1 MSTTKITLYL
11 STILAGLITQ
21 SGLAQPYKSWVIDS
35 AEDWK
40 ANQSQSSNLEFTNGL
55 ATAKPNGKAGS
66 YLSVLKKFKEKKS
79 LRSVQLDQTSKWL
92 NWKKIPNV
100 GPENAQDAPVF
111 LTVKDKDYWMFA
123 RYGNGAMNKLVVGT
137 LKIEEKIYMGK
148 MTQAQGDA
156 AIAKLQK
163 KSEQEN
169 QATQPKLGGNFADK
183 DPSQTNG
190 TGGTELGLGG
200 YHAWHSTD
208 MKTWVHHGPVS
219 NHKSRWMT
227 TAEYKYGKFYLYYD
241 NPNDQDP
248 HLIIDSDLTD
258 GKMGEDIGL
267 VFADPSNGSDNAV
280 IRGKDG
286 KFHFIYEDWSPLNAR
301 EQAWDS
307 PLAGH
312 AISPDGIK
320 DWKIL
325 DYALDLRTK
334 PTGKVKEYRHPHQ
347 NPSMLKYNEHFPK
360 QDAFGDWAGILVGDQ
375 YYLFA
380 DYDPAENKKGRRG
393 MSAAWFTSAS
403 LDEEFKFCGNVGQG
417 HPDPDI
423 TFAEGKFY
431 LITQF
436 NQDFISPGPW
446 VAGVVGRTGVDTDND
461 GKVDQWTE
469 WQEVK
474 EDYSHKPGFA
484 KHVVKTHAAIDTTT
498 LPEGFGF
505 QFEIL
510 VAESVTETVAHG
522 VDAVRPELDKIT
534 LKFK

>member
-1 MSTTKITLYL
+1 MMIQKHSLYL

-21 SGLAQPYKSWVIDS
+21 SGLAQQDQSWVIDS
-35 AEDWK
+35 AEEWK

-55 ATAKPNGKAGS
+55 ATAKPNGQSGT
-66 YLSVLKKFKEKKS
+66 YLSMLKKFKEKKS
-79 LRSVQLDQTSKWL
+79 LQSVQLEQTSKWL

-100 GPENAQDAPVF
+100 GPKNAQDAPVF
-111 LTVKDKDYWMFA
+111 LTIKDKDYWIFA
-123 RYGNGAMNKLVVGT
+123 RYSGGAVNKLVVET

-148 MTQAQGDA
+148 MTKAQGDA
-156 AIAKLQK
+156 AIAKLREK
-163 KSEQEN
+163 NEQAN
-169 QATQPKLGGNFADK
+169 QPKLGGNFADK
-183 DPSQTNG
+183 DPNQTNG

-200 YHAWHSTD
+200 YHAWHSNN

-219 NHKSRWMT
+219 NYKSRWMT
-227 TAEYKYGKFYLYYD
+227 TAEYKDGEFYLYYD

-258 GKMGEDIGL
+258 GKMGKDIGL

-280 IRGKDG
+280 IRGEDG
-286 KFHFIYEDWSPLNAR
+286 KFHFIYEDWSPLNASK
-301 EQAWDS
+301 QAWDS

-347 NPSMLKYNEHFPK
+347 NPAMLKYNEHFPK
-360 QDAFGDWAGILVGDQ
+360 QDAFGDWAGILVGEQ

-380 DYDPAENKKGRRG
+380 DYDPAKNKKGKRG

-403 LDEEFKFCGNVGQG
+403 LDEEFKFCGDVGQG

-446 VAGVVGRTGVDTDND
+446 VAGVAGRAGVDTDND

-469 WQEVK
+469 WQEVI
-474 EDYSHKPGFA
+474 EEYSHKPGFA
-484 KHVVKTHAAIDTTT
+484 KHVVKTPAAIDSTS
-498 LPEGFGF
+498 LPNGFGF
-505 QFEIL
+505 QFEL
-510 VAESVTETVAHG
+510 KLAESLTETVAHG
-522 VDAVRPELDKIT
+522 IDAVRPELDKIT